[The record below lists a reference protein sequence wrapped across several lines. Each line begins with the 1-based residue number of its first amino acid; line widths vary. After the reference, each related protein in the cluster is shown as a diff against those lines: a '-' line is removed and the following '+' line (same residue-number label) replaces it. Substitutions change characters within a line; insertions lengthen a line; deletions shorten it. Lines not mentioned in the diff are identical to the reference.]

1 MRSLAAFSLIL
12 VFALPAAAA
21 PSQDIPTET
30 PPPPAAAEL
39 RPAEPGVIELFREF
53 ELFGTFAP
61 NCSQP
66 PAPTNPHVSVRQQDG
81 NLVIEAHD
89 VGPEYA
95 TNLYG
100 VRAARRLGKD
110 RLEIKVVFAP
120 SVEVEEFQTLELQIG
135 KGTRRTLLNRVDG
148 GVVRVRRG
156 VAVANG
162 SKTPLLKRCE

>member
-1 MRSLAAFSLIL
+1 ML
-12 VFALPAAAA
+12 VLALPAAAA
-21 PSQDIPTET
+21 PSQDILTEA

-39 RPAEPGVIELFREF
+39 KPAEPGVIELFREF
-53 ELFGTFAP
+53 ALFGTFAP
-61 NCSQP
+61 ECGQP

-100 VRAARRLGKD
+100 VRAAKRLGKD

-120 SVEVEEFQTLELQIG
+120 SVEVEEFQTLELQVA
-135 KGTRRTLLNRVDG
+135 KGTRRTLFNRVDG
-148 GVVRVRRG
+148 GAVRVKRG
-156 VAVANG
+156 IALANR